1 MKSSFNNFHLLQ
13 RSGVVAKE
21 KPMEWSL
28 PINTSLGLYDSLTS
42 EIVRYPGDFALL
54 LQIAIL

>member
-1 MKSSFNNFHLLQ
+1 
-13 RSGVVAKE
+13 
-21 KPMEWSL
+21 MEWSL